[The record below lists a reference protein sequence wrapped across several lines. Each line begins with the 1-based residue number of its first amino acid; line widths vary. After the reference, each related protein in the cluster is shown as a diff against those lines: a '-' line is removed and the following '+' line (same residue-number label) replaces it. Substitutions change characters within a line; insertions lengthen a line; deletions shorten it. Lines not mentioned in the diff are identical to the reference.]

1 MSVRASSETLLPR
14 PAKTRTRVTG
24 LSPELLAQSAQR
36 LRLLALQYSFVFF
49 VSDPLMAI
57 LFPEDRA
64 MFLSSALRWVP
75 SIVSITTALLL
86 AALTYS
92 RRVDVRTV
100 LDLGLAFEVVGSFG
114 IAAAQY
120 LDPSRYAAGPPW
132 LGLSWVA

>member
-1 MSVRASSETLLPR
+1 
-14 PAKTRTRVTG
+14 
-24 LSPELLAQSAQR
+24 
-36 LRLLALQYSFVFF
+36 
-49 VSDPLMAI
+49 MAI

-75 SIVSITTALLL
+75 STVSITTALLL
-86 AALTYS
+86 VALTYS

-100 LDLGLAFEVVGSFG
+100 LGLGLAFEVVGSFG

-132 LGLSWVA
+132 LGLSWVAVWMIGFTAVVPSETRRSGRVSARIGRRG